1 MLVTWTLLIPAAVI
15 CLSYLVRRHG
25 GIVRLRRTATGLRP
39 AFEARTRL
47 ADVIP
52 FVPSHDAAQRM
63 LRHRS

>member
-1 MLVTWTLLIPAAVI
+1 MPLLAWVLVTWTLLIPAAVF

-25 GIVRLRRTATGLRP
+25 AIVQLRR
-39 AFEARTRL
+39 AFETRTRL

-63 LRHRS
+63 LRHRG